1 MESKFEETSFGE
13 DDFELRGEETYLE
26 SSGTAEEIKFDETV
40 GALEDILIGDEEF
53 SSVQNAFFDE
63 HCGKFTDDEENR
75 VEYTAIFEDY
85 TTVMESTLER
95 LLAAKVA
102 GFNMHDFEKQL
113 IYRKED
119 IAGDIFDLLLSFSD
133 FTEFKAQILAH
144 KRMREG
150 GDGDFGDL
158 LVVSNLGGGGGG
170 GGGGLSIEG
179 GLSLS
184 ISGGGAR
191 GTR

>member
-63 HCGKFTDDEENR
+63 HCAKFTEDEENR
-75 VEYTAIFEDY
+75 VEYTTIFEEY

-133 FTEFKAQILAH
+133 FTEFKAQILAY

-170 GGGGLSIEG
+170 GGGLSGGIGGLSIQ
-179 GLSLS
+179 
-184 ISGGGAR
+184 GGAR
-191 GTR
+191 GAR